1 MPLRQCLKAT
11 PEGNHSHDIKV
22 RMSEKNVSASQD
34 GEALPKGEPA
44 APARMATGIEGLDGI
59 LEGGLPANR
68 LYLIEGEPGAGK
80 TTLALQFLMEGAR
93 RGETGLYVTL
103 SETQEEL
110 EAVAD
115 SHGWSLAGL
124 TIHEL
129 VPSGDT
135 LKPDSQYTIFHP
147 SEIELSETT
156 NAVLEEV
163 ERINPKRVV
172 FDSLSE
178 MRLLARDPLRY
189 RRQILALKQ
198 YFIGRQCTVLLLD
211 DKTSE
216 SHDLQLQSIV
226 HGVVSLEH
234 LAIEYGAA
242 RRRLRV
248 VKLRGSRF
256 RGGYHDFN
264 LETGG
269 IRIFPRL
276 VAAEHRQ
283 RSVGGE
289 VSSDVPEL
297 DALLGGGL
305 TRGSST
311 LIIGPAGSGK
321 STIGAQFAAA
331 AAARNEKSAVFVFDE
346 ITEMYMTR
354 AEGINTDIRGYV
366 DEGLI
371 ALQQVDP
378 AELAPGE
385 FAHRVIDAVERDSA
399 RVVVIDSL
407 NGYLNA
413 MPEERFLTI
422 QMHEL
427 LTYLNQRG
435 IVTLLI
441 MAQHGFLGTSMVSPV
456 DVSYL
461 ADTVLML
468 RYFEAEGAVRRALS
482 VIKKRAGAHEDTIR
496 ELAITADGLRVGQP
510 LTRFRGVLTGVP
522 SYGVPSY
529 DVASYG
535 DPPYGGTNKSLV
547 EEADENA

>member
-1 MPLRQCLKAT
+1 M
-11 PEGNHSHDIKV
+11 N
-22 RMSEKNVSASQD
+22 EKSVSA
-34 GEALPKGEPA
+34 AKGNA
-44 APARMATGIEGLDGI
+44 AVAPAKMTTGVAGLDAV
-59 LEGGLPANR
+59 LEGGFPANR

-93 RGETGLYVTL
+93 LGETGLYVTL
-103 SETQEEL
+103 SETKEEL

-124 TIHEL
+124 SIHEL

-156 NAVLEEV
+156 NAVLTEV

-198 YFIGRQCTVLLLD
+198 YFIGRHCTVLLLD
-211 DKTSE
+211 DKTSD

-226 HGVVSLEH
+226 HGVISLEH
-234 LAIEYGAA
+234 LSVEYGAA

-264 LETGG
+264 LDTGG
-269 IRIFPRL
+269 IQIFPRL
-276 VAAEHRQ
+276 VAAEHRHAA
-283 RSVGGE
+283 VGGE
-289 VSSDVPEL
+289 VGSNVPEL
-297 DALLGGGL
+297 DQLLGGGL

-321 STIGAQFAAA
+321 STIATQFAAA
-331 AAARNEKSAVFVFDE
+331 AASRGDKSAIFVFDE
-346 ITEMYMTR
+346 ITEMLMTR
-354 AEGINTDIRGYV
+354 AAGVNTDIRGYV
-366 DEGLI
+366 SDGLI

-385 FAHRVIDAVERDSA
+385 FAHQVIDAVEEGGA

-435 IVTLLI
+435 IVTLLV
-441 MAQHGFLGTSMVSPV
+441 MAQHGFLGTSMATPV

-468 RYFEAEGAVRRALS
+468 RYFESAGAVRRALS
-482 VIKKRAGAHEDTIR
+482 VIKKRAGMHEDTIR
-496 ELAITADGLRVGQP
+496 ELAITAQGLRVGQP
-510 LTRFRGVLTGVP
+510 LRQFQGVLTGVP
-522 SYGVPSY
+522 IL
-529 DVASYG
+529 
-535 DPPYGGTNKSLV
+535 GTTRNSLV
-547 EEADENA
+547 EQPDVTD